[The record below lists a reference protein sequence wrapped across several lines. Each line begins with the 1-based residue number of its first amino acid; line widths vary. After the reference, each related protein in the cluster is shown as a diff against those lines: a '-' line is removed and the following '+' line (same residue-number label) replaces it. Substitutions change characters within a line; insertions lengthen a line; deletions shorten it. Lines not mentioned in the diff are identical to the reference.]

1 MPDDLTIRQATA
13 DDLASLKALYLH
25 LNPDDPAPDPAEA
38 PRILEQLERYA
49 GSAVL
54 VGLCDGTPVT
64 SCTLIVIPNLTRG
77 GVPYALIENVVTHAQ
92 HRKRGFG
99 KAVLEAALD
108 RAWAHG
114 CYKAMLLTGSTDPA
128 THSFYKGVGFE
139 QNKTGYQVR
148 RLPVRDG

>member
-1 MPDDLTIRQATA
+1 MPDDLVIRPATA
-13 DDLASLKALYLH
+13 DDLAALPALYLH
-25 LNPDDPAPDPAEA
+25 LNPDDPAPEPAAA
-38 PRILEQLERYA
+38 PGILEQLERYA

-54 VGLCDGTPVT
+54 VGYCDGMPVA

-77 GVPYALIENVVTHAQ
+77 GAPYALIENVVTHGDY
-92 HRKRGFG
+92 RKRGFG
-99 KAVLEAALD
+99 RAVLEAALE

-128 THSFYKGVGFE
+128 THSFYRGVGFA

-148 RLPVRDG
+148 RPV